1 MQLSKKQKTFSEFFT
16 AFWKSRSNFEHFDR
30 KDYPHKCCNFEITH
44 SENVVRQMSKKTRF
58 REPFDKQH
66 GKRAW
71 ALLKFA
77 SQHVYHIHWLRP
89 SQLTWKKSLLLTCP
103 ILGLFPNT
111 LLANEKYALLKKDN
125 LAIAIQMKLS
135 QKVKTFSTFFAAFL
149 KSRLNREYF
158 EKKDDPHRFCISEI
172 TDSEKVVR

>member
-1 MQLSKKQKTFSEFFT
+1 M
-16 AFWKSRSNFEHFDR
+16 
-30 KDYPHKCCNFEITH
+30 
-44 SENVVRQMSKKTRF
+44 
-58 REPFDKQH
+58 
-66 GKRAW
+66 
-71 ALLKFA
+71 
-77 SQHVYHIHWLRP
+77 
-89 SQLTWKKSLLLTCP
+89 LLTCP

-135 QKVKTFSTFFAAFL
+135 QKVKNFSIFFAAFL